1 MTDPSRL
8 HLTHSPSCRC
18 YAASGSCNLAVNN
31 RLGPRPPVVNGR
43 LRYIGACGLGL
54 GGAVSGVAVV
64 APGAS
69 QPGRAQK
76 KGRLSQ
82 SPRAVIR
89 IKWPRP
95 GPGEAVYE
103 TGFRRLR

>member
-8 HLTHSPSCRC
+8 HLTHSPSFRC

-54 GGAVSGVAVV
+54 GGALC
-64 APGAS
+64 PGWRSWLLGLLSPAGNKKRGGCHS
-69 QPGRAQK
+69 RPGR
-76 KGRLSQ
+76 
-82 SPRAVIR
+82 
-89 IKWPRP
+89 
-95 GPGEAVYE
+95 
-103 TGFRRLR
+103 